1 VKVGLFSMLY
11 VCVSERERERER
23 EHLILDP
30 VDKNVKDVFEHT
42 LNESGLYLHG
52 IKMMIPNS

>member
-1 VKVGLFSMLY
+1 MLY